1 MARIKALIGVVLLV
15 GLCSLLVLLTM
26 RATFTDAD
34 VAAMVAAAIVGHFGV
49 IWDELR
55 KAGMIRSPG

>member
-34 VAAMVAAAIVGHFGV
+34 VAACDAAAGDGHGLFG
-49 IWDELR
+49 
-55 KAGMIRSPG
+55 